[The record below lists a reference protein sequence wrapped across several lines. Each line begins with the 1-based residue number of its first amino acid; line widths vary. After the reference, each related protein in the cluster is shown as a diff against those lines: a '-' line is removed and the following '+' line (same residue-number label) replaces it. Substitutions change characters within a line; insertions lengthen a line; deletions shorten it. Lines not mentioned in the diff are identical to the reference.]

1 MEDSSTNEN
10 KSNKRVRDDSASSLE
25 LKRSRVDSVTDL
37 SGLNRVDSETREI
50 NSPEPEKITDDILD
64 MLDDPDSEPEIEDLD
79 SVIKSFEEEIL
90 NPDPATDSGELVYLL
105 GASDDE
111 LGLPPAFSPSDEQ
124 PVHKVSDLVINP
136 PDAVE
141 LNENFAFV
149 DELPGYDS
157 FGFGI
162 GEDNG
167 GNVDFVTL
175 GGLFDY
181 SDGPEYSWRPES
193 LRAL

>member
-1 MEDSSTNEN
+1 MEDSTNEN
-10 KSNKRVRDDSASSLE
+10 KSNKRVRDDSGSSPE
-25 LKRSRVDSVTDL
+25 LKRSRVDSVADL
-37 SGLNRVDSETREI
+37 SGLNRVDSETQEI
-50 NSPEPEKITDDILD
+50 NSPETKISDDIID
-64 MLDDPDSEPEIEDLD
+64 ILDDPDSEPEIEDLD

-111 LGLPPAFSPSDEQ
+111 LGLPPAFSPSDDG
-124 PVHKVSDLVINP
+124 PDHKVSDLVINP

-149 DELPGYDS
+149 DELPNYDS

-167 GNVDFVTL
+167 GSVDFVTL

-181 SDGPEYSWRPES
+181 SDGSEYSWRPES